1 MFDFK
6 KLIPTL
12 CLTFSLILAISSI
25 YSPWWGVWNSKENQ
39 VTINNTKIAY
49 YMPLQTVVA
58 GDAQANISLALP
70 FSSMAENET
79 NVSALSVL
87 FTSTLELAGAGMAL
101 TVVALVLGLIA
112 VLRKKMFTYAWI
124 IGIIGALLLFV
135 SLLYIASNMPATL
148 ANFTNV
154 IPPEIGVV
162 RGNQIGSYW
171 GNTGTWVWGA
181 GYGWLSLF
189 VSALLCT
196 IGSLLTRMMRKK
208 VE

>member
-1 MFDFK
+1 
-6 KLIPTL
+6 
-12 CLTFSLILAISSI
+12 
-25 YSPWWGVWNSKENQ
+25 
-39 VTINNTKIAY
+39 
-49 YMPLQTVVA
+49 
-58 GDAQANISLALP
+58 
-70 FSSMAENET
+70 MAENET

-101 TVVALVLGLIA
+101 TVVALMLGLIA

-181 GYGWLSLF
+181 ASGWLSLF